1 MNKILDTLEALEQ
14 PEQAAD
20 DLDSDAAESGGLDTG
35 EIGEEFAD
43 E

>member
-1 MNKILDTLEALEQ
+1 MLDTLEALEQ

-20 DLDSDAAESGGLDTG
+20 EPDTDAAESDGLDTG